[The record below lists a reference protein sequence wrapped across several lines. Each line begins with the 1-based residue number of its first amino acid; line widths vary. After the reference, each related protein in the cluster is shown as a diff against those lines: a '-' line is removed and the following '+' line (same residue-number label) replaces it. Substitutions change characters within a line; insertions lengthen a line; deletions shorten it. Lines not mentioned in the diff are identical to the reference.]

1 MRIFMQTAQPSEEVG
16 QFYQLILQEDLLG
29 GWTVIR
35 QWGKLGQRGRF
46 RQEYFDD
53 LESAQQALSAYRE
66 RQSELGFKTTF
77 VEGEGGPG

>member
-1 MRIFMQTAQPSEEVG
+1 MQTRPTADEPG

-35 QWGKLGQRGRF
+35 QWGRTGQRGRF

-53 LESAQQALSAYRE
+53 LPSAQLALNQYRE
-66 RQSELGFKTTF
+66 RQADRGYKTTF
-77 VEGEGGPG
+77 IEGDPG